1 MQANSQAQQGSTT
14 ATATAAAAA
23 DATPMRKLLAG
34 LIGRG
39 IQHSM
44 TPAMQERE
52 AREHGIRLHYQ
63 LVDLAQEAAAD
74 VDLAQVVQVMRA
86 IGFAGFNV
94 TFPYKQA
101 ILPLLDELSE
111 EARAMGAVNT
121 VVNVDGRLV
130 GHNTDGSGWAW
141 GFRRA
146 LPDADLARVVLLGAG
161 GAGSAVADAVLRLG
175 AGRLTVVDIDQA
187 RIDALAAK
195 LDAQHGAGRVE
206 ASTDIAAA
214 LDGATGLIHATPTGM
229 SSIPGLPLP
238 EHLLRPS
245 LWVSEIVYFPLETAL
260 LKAARARGC
269 ATSDGG
275 GMAVGQAI
283 GAFRLFTGLEP
294 DAARIDA
301 HFRTMVAARAAAGH
315 AAD

>member
-1 MQANSQAQQGSTT
+1 MTT
-14 ATATAAAAA
+14 PIASENGT
-23 DATPMRKLLAG
+23 RSKLLAG

-44 TPAMQERE
+44 TPALQERE
-52 AREHGIRLHYQ
+52 AQEHGIRLHYQ
-63 LVDLAQEAAAD
+63 LVDLAGAD
-74 VDLAQVVQVMRA
+74 KVDLPEVVAVMRA

-101 ILPLLDELSE
+101 ILPLLDDLSE
-111 EARAMGAVNT
+111 EAHAMGAVNT
-121 VVNVDGRLV
+121 VVNVDGKLV
-130 GHNTDGSGWAW
+130 GHNTDGAGWAW

-175 AGRLTVVDIDQA
+175 ADRLTVVDIDPA
-187 RIDALAAK
+187 RVATLAAQ
-195 LDAQHGAGRVE
+195 LNARHGAGRVA

-214 LDGATGLIHATPTGM
+214 LKEATGLIHATPIGM
-229 SSIPGLPLP
+229 SSMPGMPLP

-245 LWVSEIVYFPLETAL
+245 LWVSEVVYFPLETAL

-269 ATSDGG
+269 ATADGG

-294 DAARIDA
+294 DPARMDA
-301 HFRTMVAARAAAGH
+301 HFRAMVAAKSAQG
-315 AAD
+315 